1 MFSVRPR
8 DLKAIEE
15 RSDKW
20 ISRMRRIFVN
30 TLADVEL
37 MVGEVLAL
45 RICNSDLK
53 RYISLAQLPLPP
65 WTVGRDK
72 KVAV

>member
-53 RYISLAQLPLPP
+53 RHISLAQLPLPP